1 MKNYILFHDNCMD
14 GWYSGVMA
22 FLKAKYDG
30 NREVVPFAVQY
41 GQDPAVASSGDLVT
55 IVDFSYKADVID
67 AYVDSGVNVCL
78 IDHHET
84 AIIDLINNSKVV
96 NEVFPSMDHGD
107 IKEDNDIIITNT
119 HDDDFSSF
127 SSLNRIDADPVG
139 KAAFYLSVNKGNKA
153 DRKSG
158 ALTCLCILRRSESPG
173 FIRNKLV
180 FTLGDSIV
188 KEIHL
193 ASSYDLWNHGGE
205 LQCDESYLNQ
215 YFKSFY
221 EDNKAYFEL
230 LKVSKY
236 KSEGFNKAV
245 MTKLITKY
253 FSVSYKDKLA
263 KGKQIINAYGGVAE
277 RLANILREVKPVTFL
292 LDEYKDVTVGL
303 IESDNLTSDLTS
315 LAGTVIYSKMGF
327 NAAALINTAKDSDS
341 TIISLRSNGKVN
353 VASVATMHV
362 TKGVAISGGG
372 HASAAG
378 LCVPKGTLVFT

>member
-30 NREVVPFAVQY
+30 NREVVPLAVQY

-139 KAAFYLSVNKGNKA
+139 
-153 DRKSG
+153 
-158 ALTCLCILRRSESPG
+158 
-173 FIRNKLV
+173 
-180 FTLGDSIV
+180 
-188 KEIHL
+188 
-193 ASSYDLWNHGGE
+193 
-205 LQCDESYLNQ
+205 
-215 YFKSFY
+215 
-221 EDNKAYFEL
+221 
-230 LKVSKY
+230 
-236 KSEGFNKAV
+236 
-245 MTKLITKY
+245 
-253 FSVSYKDKLA
+253 
-263 KGKQIINAYGGVAE
+263 
-277 RLANILREVKPVTFL
+277 
-292 LDEYKDVTVGL
+292 
-303 IESDNLTSDLTS
+303 
-315 LAGTVIYSKMGF
+315 
-327 NAAALINTAKDSDS
+327 
-341 TIISLRSNGKVN
+341 
-353 VASVATMHV
+353 
-362 TKGVAISGGG
+362 
-372 HASAAG
+372 
-378 LCVPKGTLVFT
+378 